1 MALPSVLDINAIA
14 DAAGELTVT
23 FGYAAKILAENDV
36 RELADLWTQALAALA
51 AHAGA
56 AAGGH
61 TPSDFPLVE
70 LHQGEID
77 RWERRYEGLTDIW
90 PLSPLQFGLL
100 FHAQY
105 DTDTADAYTV
115 QAQLT
120 LAGEVDAVRLH
131 AAAQALVDRHENL
144 RVAFVES
151 AAGPRQI
158 VLDHAEPG
166 WREID
171 LTTADEPAQAFA
183 DLVVADAA
191 DRFDL
196 SRRAAAAVRVGAH
209 RRRRISAADD
219 QPPHPA
225 RRLVH
230 AAARAGTAG
239 ALRRCGCE
247 PACAGIVREFLSWL
261 AGRDHEASR
270 AAWAA
275 ALAGVDSPTR
285 AVPTLTAVT
294 TTSTGE
300 VSLDLDATV
309 TDALHAL
316 AGGQGVT
323 VNTAIQAAWAM
334 LLHSLTGRTDVV
346 FGGTVSGR
354 PADLAGV
361 EQMIGLFINTL
372 PVRVRTGSERDLWH
386 NCSPASSP
394 SRPRCSSTSTSVWR
408 DPSGRGVPEL
418 FDT

>member
-51 AHAGA
+51 AHAGT

-61 TPSDFPLVE
+61 TPSDFPLVD

-120 LAGEVDAVRLH
+120 LAGDVDAGRLR

-183 DLVVADAA
+183 DLVAADAA

-196 SRRAAAAVRVGAH
+196 SAAPLLRFALVRTDVDEYRLLITNHHILLDGW
-209 RRRRISAADD
+209 STPLLV
-219 QPPHPA
+219 QEL
-225 RRLVH
+225 LVH
-230 AAARAGTAG
+230 YAGGG
-239 ALRRCGCE
+239 ANL
-247 PACAGIVREFLSWL
+247 PAPVSYREFLSWL
-261 AGRDHEASR
+261 DRRDHEASR

-275 ALAGVDSPTR
+275 ALAGVDTPTR

-300 VSLDLDATV
+300 VSLDVDASGHRRV
-309 TDALHAL
+309 AR
-316 AGGQGVT
+316 AGGRARRHGQHRDPGGVGD
-323 VNTAIQAAWAM
+323 AAAQPDRAHRRRVRRDG
-334 LLHSLTGRTDVV
+334 LGSP
-346 FGGTVSGR
+346 GGSGR
-354 PADLAGV
+354 RRADDRAV
-361 EQMIGLFINTL
+361 HQH
-372 PVRVRTGSERDLWH
+372 P
-386 NCSPASSP
+386 P
-394 SRPRCSSTSTSVWR
+394 RP
-408 DPSGRGVPEL
+408 GGAEPE
-418 FDT
+418 